1 VALLPQWARRMFSLP
16 GLGLTDAAATAA
28 LKAFRLTMLRLPQR
42 ARRSPIVW
50 AGFERVAPTQAA

>member
-1 VALLPQWARRMFSLP
+1 MYSWP

-28 LKAFRLTMLRLPQR
+28 LRAFRQALLRLPQR

-50 AGFERVAPTQAA
+50 AGFDRVAAEPAA